1 MTYHSELME
10 TLNIDVMILG
20 GVKFYCTLKF
30 TYNPLFKVSPQ
41 DLMDFV
47 LSKRPTLRYEEIQ
60 LFIY

>member
-1 MTYHSELME
+1 ME